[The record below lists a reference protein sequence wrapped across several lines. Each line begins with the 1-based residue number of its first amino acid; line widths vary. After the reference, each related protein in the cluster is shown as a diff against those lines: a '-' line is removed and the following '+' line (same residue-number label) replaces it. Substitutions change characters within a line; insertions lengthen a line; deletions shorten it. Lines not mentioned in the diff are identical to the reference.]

1 MDNRKRIL
9 DVALDL
15 FYEKGYD
22 AVGVQEIVEGAG
34 ITKPTLYYYFGSKYG
49 LLEELLKDGFE
60 DLFTRLNQAIE
71 ESAHEHCEGD
81 YDVPLILYNV
91 AKTFMIYANQNTKF
105 FFFMLSLM
113 YSARGNEPYKA
124 VRPHLLSLY
133 QMITDL
139 FERLGDK
146 LGNMNG
152 RQEAFAMGFLGLL
165 NQYAF
170 TFSEKHGWDNDT
182 NKAKKKQ
189 VSDEEI
195 HAIVK
200 QFMYGIVN

>member
-60 DLFTRLNQAIE
+60 DLLNRLNEAVVI
-71 ESAHEHCEGD
+71 SNHENGEGD

-91 AKTFMIYANQNTKF
+91 AKTVMTFANQNSKF

-124 VRPHLLSLY
+124 VRPHLLALY
-133 QMITDL
+133 QMITEL

-152 RQEAFAMGFLGLL
+152 RQETFAMGFLGLL

-170 TFSEKHGWDNDT
+170 IFSEKHGWDDDSKDT
-182 NKAKKKQ
+182 KKMQ